1 MKIGYQ
7 KGDINDKATLVN
19 LKTEIFDHIILL
31 SYTDIDIQES
41 DAKTLICLLHLRNLS
56 EKANK
61 DTKSKKVIA
70 KKEILLAFLRN
81 SNV

>member
-1 MKIGYQ
+1 MR
-7 KGDINDKATLVN
+7 
-19 LKTEIFDHIILL
+19 
-31 SYTDIDIQES
+31 TDIQQFTDYLILGLQEHI
-41 DAKTLICLLHLRNLS
+41 AS